1 MRVGPGRDPLFF
13 IGRGGWPQR
22 LRSWPQRMEVQH
34 LAPFEE
40 APEGLDEA
48 RLIVE
53 SGQARRIAEIVAAPL
68 RALGLRLVRVKL
80 SGAVTPVLQVM
91 AERPD
96 GTMGVED
103 CEAASIAVSPH
114 LDLED
119 PISAPYRLE
128 MSSPGVDRPLVRES
142 DFRRAIGHEARIE
155 LERPLAGRKRF
166 RGLIEA
172 VEPVEG
178 QFAIDLRL
186 QDGKEGEETV
196 ARLAVADMAEARLVM
211 TEALIRDSL
220 RREKS
225 QAKARRSQRAEDRRQ
240 QNEARK
246 QQEGQR
252 SRTPKA

>member
-1 MRVGPGRDPLFF
+1 MGPGRDPLFF
-13 IGRGGWPQR
+13 IGR
-22 LRSWPQRMEVQH
+22 RSWPERMAAQH

-53 SGQARRIAEIVAAPL
+53 NGQARRIAEIVAAPL
-68 RALGLRLVRVKL
+68 RSLGFRLVRVKL
-80 SGAVTPVLQVM
+80 STAASPVLQVM

-103 CEAASIAVSPH
+103 CEAASMAVSPH

-142 DFRRAIGHEARIE
+142 DFRRAVGHEARIE
-155 LERPLAGRKRF
+155 LERPLEGRKRF
-166 RGLIEA
+166 RGIIEA
-172 VEPVEG
+172 VETVEG
-178 QFAIDLRL
+178 QLAVDLSL
-186 QDGKEGEETV
+186 PDAKEGEETV

-211 TEALIRDSL
+211 TEALIRDAL

-225 QAKARRSQRAEDRRQ
+225 QVKARKEDVRRRKAEDRRQ
-240 QNEARK
+240 QSEARK
-246 QQEGQR
+246 QKEAQR
-252 SRTPKA
+252 RRTPKA

>member
-13 IGRGGWPQR
+13 IGR
-22 LRSWPQRMEVQH
+22 RSWPERMEAQH
-34 LAPFEE
+34 LAPFEK

-53 SGQARRIAEIVAAPL
+53 NGQARRIAEIVAAPL
-68 RALGLRLVRVKL
+68 RSLGFRLVRVKL
-80 SGAVTPVLQVM
+80 STAAAPVLQLM

-96 GTMGVED
+96 GTMSVED
-103 CEAASIAVSPH
+103 CEAASMGVSPH

-155 LERPLAGRKRF
+155 LERPLEGRKRF
-166 RGLIEA
+166 RGIIEA
-172 VEPVEG
+172 VETVEG
-178 QFAIDLRL
+178 QLAVDLRL
-186 QDGKEGEETV
+186 PDGKEGEETV

-211 TEALIRDSL
+211 TEALLRDAL
-220 RREKS
+220 RREKT
-225 QAKARRSQRAEDRRQ
+225 QAKARRRERAEDRRQ
-240 QNEARK
+240 QSEARK
-246 QQEGQR
+246 KQEGQR
-252 SRTPKA
+252 QRTPEA